1 MLVIFWPE
9 QDSLFLVLMLINTL
23 LNIIAVSIATLNSLL
38 VNFSCYFPY
47 ITCIEVQ
54 ISVLVWNICD
64 IRSSMRINT
73 VYLFALLFL
82 KIKENANFDGFRGG
96 GGGVVSIEFLT
107 YLLSMLRLLSHSLV
121 HHLLFLLLSVW
132 CSTGADRTSACD
144 GWNQCS
150 STKE

>member
-1 MLVIFWPE
+1 MRDAGNLLTRAGF
-9 QDSLFLVLMLINTL
+9 TL
-23 LNIIAVSIATLNSLL
+23 PSVDVDQYTVKYNSCKHCHSQFS
-38 VNFSCYFPY
+38 VSCYFPY

-54 ISVLVWNICD
+54 ISVLVWNIRD

-96 GGGVVSIEFLT
+96 GGGVVCIEFLT

-144 GWNQCS
+144 G
-150 STKE
+150 